1 MTTLRVDAEAI
12 ETLGADLTVLAEVL
26 AALGEG
32 PAAPS
37 AAIGHA
43 SVAGALDEL
52 LGNWS
57 MVRRQLS
64 GALDDLGAAAAEAG
78 TAYLLVE
85 SGVLDSLACTPHS
98 CVARSVPR

>member
-12 ETLGADLTVLAEVL
+12 QTLGADLTVLAEVL

-32 PAAPS
+32 PAAPPVS
-37 AAIGHA
+37 VGHA
-43 SVAGALDEL
+43 SVSGALDEL

-64 GALDDLGAAAAEAG
+64 GALDDLGAAAAQAG

-85 SGVLDSLACTPHS
+85 SGVVDAFACSPTS
-98 CVARSVPR
+98 CAAASVPR

>member
-12 ETLGADLTVLAEVL
+12 QTLGADLTVLAEVL

-32 PAAPS
+32 QAAPT
-37 AAIGHA
+37 AVVGHA
-43 SVAGALDEL
+43 SVSAALDEL

-57 MVRRQLS
+57 MLRRQLS

-78 TAYLLVE
+78 SAYLLVE
-85 SGVLDSLACTPHS
+85 GGVIDSFGCTSTACPT
-98 CVARSVPR
+98 ASVPR